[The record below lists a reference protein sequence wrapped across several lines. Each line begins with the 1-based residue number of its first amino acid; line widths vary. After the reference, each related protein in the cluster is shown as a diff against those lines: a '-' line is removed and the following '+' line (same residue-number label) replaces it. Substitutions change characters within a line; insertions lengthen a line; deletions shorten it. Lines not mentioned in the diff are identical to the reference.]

1 MTNKSRQSSGSAAT
15 PVSVGMTSNPSLQPS
30 NAEIAAKVQALNSA
44 GAGAMGSK
52 ISVSSGLLS
61 MLDGDANIMANPSQ
75 NTGDNFGWETHDGQR
90 WSTGAGDGNAVDAN
104 DVDQGA
110 LGDCYFHAAMAAVAR
125 ANPQAIKDLITDNN
139 DGTYDVTLHVD
150 ADGDWV
156 PWAVEHVETVTNSF
170 ASDQAGTPVYAG
182 NSGTADNG
190 ELWVMLIEKAY
201 AQALG
206 GYDQIV
212 GGSPGAAMEVL
223 GQEGH
228 TNTFCSAKSATELGV
243 LISAALEN
251 KNPVTCYTP
260 DFANESTERQDAAT
274 KAGISGSHAY
284 APISVDIQAGTIKLQ
299 NPWASGYE
307 VTMSLDAFKL
317 IFDAVQVG
325 G

>member
-1 MTNKSRQSSGSAAT
+1 MPNKSSRSSDASTT
-15 PVSVGMTSNPSLQPS
+15 PISVGKTSNPSLEPS

-44 GAGAMGSK
+44 GAGAMGAK
-52 ISVSSGLLS
+52 VPVSQGLLS

-75 NTGDNFGWETHDGQR
+75 DTGDNYGWQTHGGQR
-90 WSTGAGDGNAVDAN
+90 WSTGAGDANAVDPN

-150 ADGDWV
+150 VDGDWV
-156 PWAVEHVETVTNSF
+156 PWAVDHVETVTNSF
-170 ASDQAGTPVYAG
+170 ATDSDGTPVYAG
-182 NSGTADNG
+182 DSGTADNG
-190 ELWVMLIEKAY
+190 ELWVMLLEKAY
-201 AQALG
+201 AQAIG
-206 GYDQIV
+206 GYDQVV

-228 TNTFCSAKSATELGV
+228 TNTFCDDKSATELGA
-243 LISAALEN
+243 LIYAALQN

-260 DFANESTERQDAAT
+260 DFASASTEKQDAA
-274 KAGISGSHAY
+274 AELGISGNHAY
-284 APISVDIQAGTIKLQ
+284 APISVNTQAGTIEVQ
-299 NPWASGYE
+299 NPWGSGYE
-307 VTMSLDAFKL
+307 VTMSLEAFKL
-317 IFDAVQVG
+317 IFRAVQIG